1 MTEAMK
7 KLLKDMIGK
16 HFLAYECAKDDK
28 FNRTYGNI
36 RLYLDELTLEITN
49 EEHPTTFFGTTED
62 ISYFECLID
71 DPSQAF
77 KPYAIEKTGKYPVNK
92 LVTGVEII
100 NDQIDV
106 GNGQYSFSFDQA
118 IIIHMDKDIL
128 MLSRDVWFSELIK
141 ITANDEYDELCP
153 ISDVVDTMNCNGE
166 YEVKVNRS
174 RTTL

>member
-1 MTEAMK
+1 MTEDMK
-7 KLLKDMIGK
+7 KLLNDMIGK
-16 HFLAYECAKDDK
+16 HFHTYECTKDDK

-49 EEHPTTFFGTTED
+49 EEHPAIFFDEPED
-62 ISYFECLID
+62 ISYFECHKVDSSKLFEPD
-71 DPSQAF
+71 LVSEV
-77 KPYAIEKTGKYPVNK
+77 KKYPVNK

-100 NDQIDV
+100 KDQIDV

-174 RTTL
+174 RTAL